1 MKGATSTER
10 FGYTAERGP
19 FRILVAGIAVV
30 LLVEVPVLFFLL
42 GLVLPGAATLVIL
55 GLLTLAGVVALLLA
69 ASPLFTT
76 HRVEGGVL
84 RVRYGLLAAADVPV
98 AAISRSRVP
107 ADGEGGW
114 GGVPLLPGRRGERV
128 RITFSGLG
136 LLALELEEPVRV
148 RLGPWRGEAR
158 ELLLNVDERDVLL
171 ETLSRAGAA
180 RVRRRSS
187 GSPRPPER

>member
-1 MKGATSTER
+1 VSGATSTER

-19 FRILVAGIAVV
+19 FRVLVAAIAVV
-30 LLVEVPVLFFLL
+30 LVIEVPVLFFLL
-42 GLVLPGAATLVIL
+42 GLVLPGAAELVIL

-98 AAISRSRVP
+98 AAISGSRVP
-107 ADGEGGW
+107 ADPEGGW
-114 GGVPLLPGRRGERV
+114 GEVLPRRRGQRV

-136 LLALELEEPVRV
+136 LLALELDEPVRV

-187 GSPRPPER
+187 DSRRPGER

>member
-1 MKGATSTER
+1 MDATTSER

-19 FRILVAGIAVV
+19 YRVLVAAVAVV
-30 LLVEVPVLFFLL
+30 LVIEVPVLFFLL
-42 GLVLPGAATLVIL
+42 GLVLPGPAALTVL
-55 GLLTLAGVVALLLA
+55 GLLTLAGVIALLLA

-76 HRVEGGVL
+76 HRVEAGVL

-98 AAISRSRVP
+98 GAISGSRLP
-107 ADGEGGW
+107 ADRAQSW
-114 GGVPLLPGRRGERV
+114 LRLLPGRSGDRV

-136 LLALELEEPVRV
+136 LVALELDEPVRV

-187 GSPRPPER
+187 GSRRPPGR

>member
-1 MKGATSTER
+1 MGATSTVR

-19 FRILVAGIAVV
+19 FRVLLAAIAVV
-30 LLVEVPVLFFLL
+30 LVIEVPVLFFLL
-42 GLVLPGAATLVIL
+42 GLVLPPPAAVAVLAV
-55 GLLTLAGVVALLLA
+55 LTLAGVVALLLA

-76 HRVEGGVL
+76 HRLQGGVL

-98 AAISRSRVP
+98 AAISGSRVP
-107 ADGEGGW
+107 PDMAQSW
-114 GGVPLLPGRRGERV
+114 LRLLPGRRGERV

-136 LLALELEEPVRV
+136 LLALELDEPVSV

-187 GSPRPPER
+187 DSPHPPER

>member
-1 MKGATSTER
+1 V
-10 FGYTAERGP
+10 P
-19 FRILVAGIAVV
+19 F
-30 LLVEVPVLFFLL
+30 LFLLL
-42 GLVLPGAATLVIL
+42 GLVLPDAVAVAVL
-55 GLLTLAGVVALLLA
+55 GVLTLAGVVGLVLV

-84 RVRYGLLAAADVPV
+84 RLRYGLLAAADVPV
-98 AAISRSRVP
+98 TAIAGTRAP
-107 ADGEGGW
+107 ADTALSW
-114 GGVPLLPGRRGERV
+114 PRLLPGRRGERV

-136 LLALELEEPVRV
+136 LLALELDPAVPV

-187 GSPRPPER
+187 DSRRPPER

>member
-1 MKGATSTER
+1 MSGATQAER

-19 FRILVAGIAVV
+19 FRTLVAAIAVV
-30 LLVEVPVLFFLL
+30 LVVEVPVLFFLL
-42 GLVLPGAATLVIL
+42 GLVLPGAAALVVL
-55 GLLTLAGVVALLLA
+55 SLLTLVGVAALVLA

-84 RVRYGLLAAADVPV
+84 RVRYGLLAAVDVPV
-98 AAISRSRVP
+98 AAISGSSVP
-107 ADGEGGW
+107 ADPGGGW
-114 GGVPLLPGRRGERV
+114 GEVLPGRRGERV

-136 LLALELEEPVRV
+136 RLALELEEPVRV

-158 ELLLNVDERDVLL
+158 ELLLNVDEREVLL

-187 GSPRPPER
+187 DSRRPPER